1 MSPPKLNQNVDT
13 KKEQTPKIV
22 KAEPICE
29 KQLNVEE
36 TTEPSSTSSTAAPN
50 GGQTPEEEVAEQV
63 ETSSGEGVS
72 TIQNSTSV
80 TEENGQ
86 IEDKEPLEVNK
97 PLPEVSKLDNPPNT
111 VKDIEKLADEIIESM
126 TSELTVDQKEENE
139 DAQRKTEELQKEKD
153 ELRDILNKIK

>member
-1 MSPPKLNQNVDT
+1 M
-13 KKEQTPKIV
+13 
-22 KAEPICE
+22 
-29 KQLNVEE
+29 
-36 TTEPSSTSSTAAPN
+36 
-50 GGQTPEEEVAEQV
+50 
-63 ETSSGEGVS
+63 S

-126 TSELTVDQKEENE
+126 TSELTVDQKEEHE

-153 ELRDILNKIK
+153 ELRDILNKIKIERE

>member
-1 MSPPKLNQNVDT
+1 MSPPKLNQNAET

-22 KAEPICE
+22 KAEPICD

-36 TTEPSSTSSTAAPN
+36 TTEPSSTSSTTAPN

-72 TIQNSTSV
+72 TIQKNTSV
-80 TEENGQ
+80 TEESGQ

-126 TSELTVDQKEENE
+126 TSELTVDQKEEHE
-139 DAQRKTEELQKEKD
+139 DAHRKTEELQKEKD

>member
-1 MSPPKLNQNVDT
+1 M
-13 KKEQTPKIV
+13 
-22 KAEPICE
+22 
-29 KQLNVEE
+29 
-36 TTEPSSTSSTAAPN
+36 
-50 GGQTPEEEVAEQV
+50 
-63 ETSSGEGVS
+63 S
-72 TIQNSTSV
+72 TIQKNTSV

-97 PLPEVSKLDNPPNT
+97 PLPEEIEVSKLDNPPNT

-126 TSELTVDQKEENE
+126 TSELTVDQKEEHE